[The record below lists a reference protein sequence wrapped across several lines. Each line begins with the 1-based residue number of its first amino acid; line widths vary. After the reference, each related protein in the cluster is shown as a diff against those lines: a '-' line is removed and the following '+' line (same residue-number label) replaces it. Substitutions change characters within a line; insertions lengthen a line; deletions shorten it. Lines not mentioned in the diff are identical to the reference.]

1 MLNIPIA
8 ARAFAGLLLVVG
20 LLLAVENTVISADV
34 LAKAS
39 GANLAIAIAVAV
51 VVTGLELTFASWLR
65 QGKGVVTV
73 TGQMRDKPVQTAGRL
88 FLLGIGLALV
98 YHFDL
103 LTTALHPSF
112 VDGERYFFGVIVVA
126 LVFGPEVCI
135 VIASWLWLK
144 ARDVESRQIDQ
155 NAAKDAENMRLR
167 TKRSKLVALANE
179 AGEAEAIK
187 TARQRWGSSDDYRIL

>member
-1 MLNIPIA
+1 MLM
-8 ARAFAGLLLVVG
+8 LLGVY
-20 LLLAVENTVISADV
+20 LAVENTVISADV

-39 GANLAIAIAVAV
+39 GSNLTIAIAVAV
-51 VVTGLELTFASWLR
+51 VATGLELTFASWLR

-73 TGQMRDKPVQTAGRL
+73 TGEFRDKPVQTAGRL
-88 FLLGIGLALV
+88 FLLGLGLALV

-103 LTTALHPSF
+103 LTTARHPSF
-112 VDGERYFFGVIVVA
+112 VGGERYFFGVIVMA
-126 LVFGPEVCI
+126 LVFGPEACI
-135 VIASWLWLK
+135 VLASWMWFK

-187 TARQRWGSSDDYRIL
+187 TARQRWGSPDDYRIL

>member
-1 MLNIPIA
+1 
-8 ARAFAGLLLVVG
+8 
-20 LLLAVENTVISADV
+20 
-34 LAKAS
+34 
-39 GANLAIAIAVAV
+39 
-51 VVTGLELTFASWLR
+51 
-65 QGKGVVTV
+65 
-73 TGQMRDKPVQTAGRL
+73 MRDKPVQTAGRL